1 MLIFGS
7 FTFTPS
13 PLLPQKK
20 HIKIQQNIFAEEKN
34 VHEQKRSSDVCEEY
48 FACNI
53 FVHDKRKSRINSSP
67 YAAGHSVAYA

>member
-1 MLIFGS
+1 MAVSLLHP
-7 FTFTPS
+7 PS
-13 PLLPQKK
+13 PEKK

-34 VHEQKRSSDVCEEY
+34 VHEQKWSSELCKEY

-53 FVHDKRKSRINSSP
+53 FVHDKRKSGINSNP